1 MQENVNNKIVPAVYT
16 IGYSPHSLDDF
27 LFILQKY
34 AVTVLADVRS
44 APYSSYRR
52 EFNYR
57 NLKKI
62 LPEQGI
68 QYVFLGRE
76 LGARYEDEAVYID
89 GRADYDRIAGHYLFH
104 KGMSRLEVLTGN
116 NTVALMCAK
125 KDPLTC
131 HRAVLISRHLKS
143 WSKVLHILPDGSL
156 EPHDQ
161 TERRLLKFFELDQQ
175 ELPGVGRSVEDRLE
189 LAYAKQGKKI
199 AYKSKE

>member
-1 MQENVNNKIVPAVYT
+1 VNNKIIPAVYT

-27 LFILQKY
+27 LCILQKY

-52 EFNYR
+52 EFNYT

-68 QYVFLGRE
+68 LYVFLGRE
-76 LGARYEDEAVYID
+76 LGARYEDGSVYID
-89 GRADYDRIAGHYLFH
+89 GRADYDRIAGHHLFLE
-104 KGMSRLEVLTGN
+104 GMSRLKELAGN
-116 NTVALMCAK
+116 NTAALMCAE

-143 WSKVLHILPDGSL
+143 RIKVLHILPDGSL
-156 EPHDQ
+156 EPHDH
-161 TERRLLKFFELDQQ
+161 TETRLLKLFELDQP
-175 ELPGVGRSVEDRLE
+175 ELPGVGRSLEARLE
-189 LAYAKQGKKI
+189 LAYTKQSKKI
-199 AYKSKE
+199 AYIAKE